1 MQNAS
6 GIFAFCE
13 HRMFW
18 GDDCVIQEYPVY
30 QGQEQIGKVR
40 LEKQGLYYRLSCRC
54 AVKDGM
60 HRLTASCGEKQENLG
75 ILLPMG
81 DGFGMDTRLPVK
93 RLGEGKLHFRIQ
105 HNNAGTFVPICPEEP
120 FSYIERLKKSFLEI
134 KDGQKGIYVD

>member
-1 MQNAS
+1 M
-6 GIFAFCE
+6 
-13 HRMFW
+13 
-18 GDDCVIQEYPVY
+18 IQEYPVY

-60 HRLTASCGEKQENLG
+60 YRLTASCGEKQENLG

-81 DGFGMDTRLPVK
+81 DGFGLDTRLPVK
-93 RLGEGKLHFRIQ
+93 RLGEGEFHFRIQ
-105 HNNAGTFVPICPEEP
+105 HNSARTFVPICPEEP

-134 KDGQKGIYVD
+134 KDGQMGIYVE